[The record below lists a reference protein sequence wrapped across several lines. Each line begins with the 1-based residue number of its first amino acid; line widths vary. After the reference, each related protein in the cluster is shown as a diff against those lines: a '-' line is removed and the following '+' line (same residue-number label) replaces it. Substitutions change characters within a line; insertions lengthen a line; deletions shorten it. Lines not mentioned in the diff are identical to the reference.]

1 MMKNWRVRRS
11 YMVNCNVSLR
21 PKEYPDGYYWK
32 PLYTVQICFSEQ
44 KIWYKQALTALN
56 HACSGSNPL
65 SVKKFFNCLFL
76 FISASLSAV
85 LSNHNPWVSYT
96 HNTNPVT
103 LITKKSNVT
112 LKRVS
117 KDQTRG
123 GDFSNLL
130 GTDESLRLNREK
142 VASI

>member
-1 MMKNWRVRRS
+1 MF
-11 YMVNCNVSLR
+11 LR
-21 PKEYPDGYYWK
+21 
-32 PLYTVQICFSEQ
+32 
-44 KIWYKQALTALN
+44 A
-56 HACSGSNPL
+56 
-65 SVKKFFNCLFL
+65 KKFLFRPVYKKIIILTFIKRLL
-76 FISASLSAV
+76 F
-85 LSNHNPWVSYT
+85 
-96 HNTNPVT
+96 
-103 LITKKSNVT
+103 NVT